1 SSALSLSRE
10 VFSQAVDKL
19 AIKHQQAGIQF
30 LAYIVLVLVV
40 STVYFKVAY
49 HLNRKI

>member
-1 SSALSLSRE
+1 MLKRCIFFVFISSSALSLSRE

-40 STVYFKVAY
+40 STV
-49 HLNRKI
+49 